1 MRPGRSGYLRTVSTT
16 SDAGLEA
23 FLASVTSLLGTA
35 DATSTDTDPGGTDD
49 GADTG
54 AADPAPAGPRA
65 LPRPHRDR
73 SAELAEQVAGLRRR
87 FAALAAEVT
96 PVPHANAPRVEQARG
111 MLMLALGLDED
122 DAGLCLHLLAWRSG
136 TGPEAVAQR
145 LVSEG
150 VQAAARPGGEPTE
163 PAGEQAT
170 TAPAVVRRALRF
182 IDEHAAEPVGIE
194 DIAAAAGIGSR
205 GLQLAFRR
213 HVGATPTDQLR
224 RVRLERARR
233 DLEAG
238 DTVRGDTVA
247 GIATRWGFAH
257 HGRFAIDYRRA
268 FGCSPSHTL
277 RH

>member
-1 MRPGRSGYLRTVSTT
+1 MRPARSGYLRTVSTT

-23 FLASVTSLLGTA
+23 FLASLTSLLGTA
-35 DATSTDTDPGGTDD
+35 DGTSAGTDGD
-49 GADTG
+49 GA
-54 AADPAPAGPRA
+54 AGPGVPRA
-65 LPRPHRDR
+65 APRPHRDR
-73 SAELAEQVAGLRRR
+73 TAELAEQVAGLRRR
-87 FAALAAEVT
+87 LAALAAEVS
-96 PVPHANAPRVEQARG
+96 PVPRASCPRVEQARG

-136 TGPEAVAQR
+136 TDPEAVAQR

-150 VQAAARPGGEPTE
+150 VQAARPGGQPAE
-163 PAGEQAT
+163 PAGEQAP

-213 HVGATPTDQLR
+213 HVGATPTDHLR